1 MEARMIGKERFGKL
15 FEGKP
20 VIRTM
25 YDPAGR
31 EDVPTGFENLNGRLE
46 PHSTYYVF
54 SYEDKDGHPLSSKG
68 GYRNIQLDEDEKGF
82 RLPFLHSYDGHV
94 GYHYR
99 LREDT

>member
-1 MEARMIGKERFGKL
+1 MIGKERFRKL
-15 FEGKP
+15 FEGKQ

-25 YDPAGR
+25 YDSAER

-54 SYEDKDGHPLSSKG
+54 SYEDGNGHPLSSRG
-68 GYRNIQLDEDEKGF
+68 NYGSIQLDRDEKGF
-82 RLPFLHSYDGHV
+82 RLPFLHPYDGHL

-99 LREDT
+99 LREEA

>member
-1 MEARMIGKERFGKL
+1 MIGKERFGKL

-25 YDPAGR
+25 YDPAR
-31 EDVPTGFENLNGRLE
+31 R
-46 PHSTYYVF
+46 
-54 SYEDKDGHPLSSKG
+54 
-68 GYRNIQLDEDEKGF
+68 EDEKGF